1 MNVTLPASLKT
12 VRLSAFS
19 GCKNLTDVRYA
30 GSKEDRT
37 YITMEGENLPLI
49 NAEWEY
55 LGGEG
60 EDVTKKESFKHKEVV
75 KESAWKKPLIY
86 GGVVVAIVVFFVLLF
101 RKKSQY

>member
-1 MNVTLPASLKT
+1 
-12 VRLSAFS
+12 
-19 GCKNLTDVRYA
+19 
-30 GSKEDRT
+30 
-37 YITMEGENLPLI
+37 MEGENLPLI